1 MKTQLLI
8 IDDNKEFIND
18 FTLVLSKDFICI
30 SAFTGEEG
38 VELVKK
44 NPPDIVLLDLMLGE
58 GTSGLNVLKQ
68 IQNVDE
74 ELPVI
79 IITDYASIDT
89 AVEAMRL
96 GAFDYISK
104 TPNLKE
110 LKFVIEKALK
120 QRIVISRS
128 RAIEEDTLKH
138 YSSMLGNSP
147 GMKKLKETISLFAE
161 NSNTVLITG
170 ESGVGK
176 ELVARQIHLQ
186 SDRNKKP
193 FIAINC
199 AAIPKELLESE
210 LFGHERGAF
219 TSANARKLGKFELA
233 MDGVLFLDEIAEL
246 DFMAQVKLLRVLQE
260 KEFDRVGGT
269 TSIKTNARI
278 IAATNKNLAAMVKEG
293 KFREDLF
300 YRLDVL
306 PICVPPLRERKEDIE
321 ELAVHFA
328 KTSSIEM
335 KVPFK
340 GFSPEAIQLLSSYDY
355 PGNIREL
362 QNFII
367 RAVLLAK
374 GRIIEPECIVHQQLI
389 ESRSSINPI
398 QIPDSWEEMD
408 QMRKAAADNASR
420 IVEKLFLEN
429 LLEKFNGNVSRAA
442 AHIGINRSNL
452 HKMMKKCEIK
462 TVEEKPDSGNG
473 SESHLHQ

>member
-1 MKTQLLI
+1 MKPRLLI

-18 FTLVLSKDFICI
+18 FTLILEKDFTCF
-30 SAFTGEEG
+30 AANTGKEG
-38 VELVKK
+38 IDLIHKQC
-44 NPPDIVLLDLMLGE
+44 PDIVLLDLMLDDGVN
-58 GTSGLNVLKQ
+58 GLDILKQ
-68 IQNVDE
+68 IYSEDE

-79 IITDYASIDT
+79 MITDYASVDT

-110 LKFVIEKALK
+110 LKFVIEKALH
-120 QRIVISRS
+120 QRIFISRTKS
-128 RAIEEDTLKH
+128 LEEESVKN
-138 YSSMLGNSP
+138 YSKMLGNSNE
-147 GMKKLKETISLFAE
+147 MQKLKETISLFAV
-161 NSNTVLITG
+161 NNNTVLITG

-186 SDRNKKP
+186 SDRKKKS

-199 AAIPKELLESE
+199 AAIPRELLESE

-219 TSANARKLGKFELA
+219 TGATSRKLGKFELA

-246 DFMAQVKLLRVLQE
+246 ESTAQVKLLRVLQE

-269 TSIKTNARI
+269 VSIKSQARI
-278 IAATNKNLAAMVKEG
+278 IAATNKNLSQLVKEG

-306 PICVPPLRERKEDIE
+306 PITVPPLRERKEDIE
-321 ELAVHFA
+321 ELSNHFA
-328 KTSSIEM
+328 KRASVEM
-335 KVPFK
+335 KVPFADFGNESINMLK
-340 GFSPEAIQLLSSYDY
+340 DYDY

-374 GRIIEPECIVHQQLI
+374 GKLIKPEHLMHHTIHSTKNEI
-389 ESRSSINPI
+389 ASK
-398 QIPDSWEEMD
+398 IPETWEEMD
-408 QMRKAAADNASR
+408 ELRRIASDNASR
-420 IVEKLFLEN
+420 TVEKLFLEN
-429 LLEKFNGNVSRAA
+429 LLTKFDGNISQAA
-442 AHIGINRSNL
+442 AHIGINRTNL
-452 HKMMKKCEIK
+452 HKMIKKCDIK
-462 TVEEKPDSGNG
+462 INE
-473 SESHLHQ
+473 